1 MKTYLKTLARMFQ
14 KHIMRFLSIIF
25 IVVVSVGLISGV
37 GSSGEVIRRSLAE
50 SYRDQNI
57 SDLIVKSTGEAGFSD
72 EQLSLV
78 RERYG
83 KDNVSSGNS
92 LDVEVE
98 VNGKKSTVR
107 LYFLE
112 DSGVNELA
120 AREFAPSDDTAYD
133 AAADDAADTAE

>member
-50 SYRDQNI
+50 SYRDQNM
-57 SDLIVKSTGEAGFSD
+57 SDLIVKSTGESGFSD

-83 KDNVSSGNS
+83 KDNVNSGNS

-112 DSGVNELA
+112 DDSVNELWE
-120 AREFAPSDDTAYD
+120 RSGKTFG
-133 AAADDAADTAE
+133 